1 MKTAPGKYPGPPR
14 HSWRSGRGLC
24 LRDILL
30 DLQRLRGKLD
40 ILRLGE
46 EPVEPAAGIDRAQG
60 RSGYAQTERPPERFR
75 HQRGLVQVRKEPA
88 PGLVV
93 GVADIVANHRPFSGQ
108 FAAARHRITLY
119 PGLGRPSPRRHGRR
133 PGQAAPEKL
142 SAGITARAV
151 TRQALTAGHV
161 VVPSPR
167 APW

>member
-1 MKTAPGKYPGPPR
+1 MKTAPGNTRGR
-14 HSWRSGRGLC
+14 QDIRRRSGRGLC

-46 EPVEPAAGIDRAQG
+46 EPVEPAAGVDRAQG

-93 GVADIVANHRPFSGQ
+93 GVADIV
-108 FAAARHRITLY
+108 
-119 PGLGRPSPRRHGRR
+119 
-133 PGQAAPEKL
+133 
-142 SAGITARAV
+142 
-151 TRQALTAGHV
+151 
-161 VVPSPR
+161 
-167 APW
+167 